1 VNNSSGTASA
11 VALRS
16 DWHPDARDAESV
28 EDTAHKVGL
37 GRSIIYRALH
47 PDPAK
52 RDGLPFLPSLKA
64 GKRRLIRV
72 EARRAWLKQ
81 LEERESAG
89 AEPRRDEPA

>member
-1 VNNSSGTASA
+1 VHNSRDIEKTSA
-11 VALRS
+11 AAPRS
-16 DWHPDARDAESV
+16 DWHRDERDAESV
-28 EDTAHKVGL
+28 EETAHKVGL
-37 GRSIIYRALH
+37 GRSIIYRALN

-72 EARRAWLKQ
+72 AARRAWLNE

-89 AEPRRDEPA
+89 RGADA

>member
-1 VNNSSGTASA
+1 VNKLSDSASA
-11 VALRS
+11 AVPRGH
-16 DWHPDARDAESV
+16 WHPDHRDAESV
-28 EDTAHKVGL
+28 DETAHKVGL
-37 GRSIIYRALH
+37 GRSIIYRALN

-72 EARRAWLKQ
+72 AARRAWLKQ

-89 AEPRRDEPA
+89 AGQASDEPA